1 MAFFLIVPSVMI
13 VSILLVHA
21 LANRL
26 GLRIYYPTLIAVAVV
41 SIMVDFAAAALTP
54 AVGRAYLFRLGLMI
68 LATSL
73 LLTLAN
79 RFLLKRQQ
87 AEDKRFN
94 EEVKAAYEAEKQ
106 KDLTEDNKKIA
117 TIDKFEWED
126 AETLFEAP
134 PAYNKVSADDSSVDK
149 NSSADDSTTDNKVSS
164 VDNSSVDKKS
174 SADDSTAD
182 NKVSSDDD
190 LSLDKNSS
198 VDDSS
203 ADNKVS
209 ADDSTADNKVSS
221 VDNSSVD
228 KKSSADDSTADNKV
242 SSDDDL
248 SLDKNSSVDDSS
260 VDKKISAEA
269 RKELNAKST
278 LPKDFP
284 LEKVFEPLHE
294 LKNEDADKPIKLV
307 DKPKENDTFPL
318 DEVFKP
324 LSEVKREEVKTP
336 PPKEKKSKRTEFF
349 PLQEVFRP
357 LSTLDLEKLEEIT
370 QEEKTS
376 PHEDD
381 TNPEEK
387 IDTLD
392 DLLDKAYIERDKGH
406 VWQAIEIYKKA
417 LDRYRNDE
425 YAPFVAIDLGNIYKD
440 QALYSNAIKIYE
452 EALMLPA
459 VKRNSEIRKEFL
471 STLEYLRVVHNV
483 LVKRRALSTPFNQLS
498 KEILQEI
505 DTEFQRVQI
514 NSAQ

>member
-149 NSSADDSTTDNKVSS
+149 NSSADDSTT
-164 VDNSSVDKKS
+164 
-174 SADDSTAD
+174 
-182 NKVSSDDD
+182 
-190 LSLDKNSS
+190 
-198 VDDSS
+198 
-203 ADNKVS
+203 
-209 ADDSTADNKVSS
+209 DNKVSS

>member
-1 MAFFLIVPSVMI
+1 
-13 VSILLVHA
+13 
-21 LANRL
+21 
-26 GLRIYYPTLIAVAVV
+26 
-41 SIMVDFAAAALTP
+41 
-54 AVGRAYLFRLGLMI
+54 
-68 LATSL
+68 
-73 LLTLAN
+73 
-79 RFLLKRQQ
+79 
-87 AEDKRFN
+87 
-94 EEVKAAYEAEKQ
+94 
-106 KDLTEDNKKIA
+106 
-117 TIDKFEWED
+117 
-126 AETLFEAP
+126 
-134 PAYNKVSADDSSVDK
+134 
-149 NSSADDSTTDNKVSS
+149 
-164 VDNSSVDKKS
+164 
-174 SADDSTAD
+174 
-182 NKVSSDDD
+182 VSSDDD

-278 LPKDFP
+278 FPKDFP

-483 LVKRRALSTPFNQLS
+483 LVKCRALSTPFNQLS